1 MQVAKS
7 IKLVMTSRLA
17 SLVVTLDMERIRDV
31 QLCID
36 ANIVKESIIQT
47 PKLKLK
53 QEVRI
58 FQYCF
63 FILILFMFLISQGRI
78 ILQHIKALDVG
89 KLEIHSPETDRSK
102 IHFQLHSLKNLLPT
116 VVVKVKP
123 SMVFIIY
130 HLMKD
135 YTIFFPI

>member
-58 FQYCF
+58 FWYIFLF
-63 FILILFMFLISQGRI
+63 FLLFYVLNIS
-78 ILQHIKALDVG
+78 
-89 KLEIHSPETDRSK
+89 RSCY
-102 IHFQLHSLKNLLPT
+102 SAA
-116 VVVKVKP
+116 
-123 SMVFIIY
+123 Y
-130 HLMKD
+130 
-135 YTIFFPI
+135 

>member
-1 MQVAKS
+1 MYIVLYTLQLSIKYYLGDLFDHPLMMQVAKS

-58 FQYCF
+58 F
-63 FILILFMFLISQGRI
+63 
-78 ILQHIKALDVG
+78 
-89 KLEIHSPETDRSK
+89 
-102 IHFQLHSLKNLLPT
+102 
-116 VVVKVKP
+116 
-123 SMVFIIY
+123 
-130 HLMKD
+130 
-135 YTIFFPI
+135 

>member
-1 MQVAKS
+1 MYIALYPLQLFIKYVLGDLFDHPLTMQVAKS

-53 QEVRI
+53 QVVRI
-58 FQYCF
+58 F
-63 FILILFMFLISQGRI
+63 
-78 ILQHIKALDVG
+78 
-89 KLEIHSPETDRSK
+89 
-102 IHFQLHSLKNLLPT
+102 
-116 VVVKVKP
+116 
-123 SMVFIIY
+123 
-130 HLMKD
+130 
-135 YTIFFPI
+135 

>member
-1 MQVAKS
+1 MYIVLYTLQLSVKYVLSDLFDHPLTMQVAKS

-58 FQYCF
+58 F
-63 FILILFMFLISQGRI
+63 
-78 ILQHIKALDVG
+78 
-89 KLEIHSPETDRSK
+89 
-102 IHFQLHSLKNLLPT
+102 
-116 VVVKVKP
+116 
-123 SMVFIIY
+123 
-130 HLMKD
+130 
-135 YTIFFPI
+135 